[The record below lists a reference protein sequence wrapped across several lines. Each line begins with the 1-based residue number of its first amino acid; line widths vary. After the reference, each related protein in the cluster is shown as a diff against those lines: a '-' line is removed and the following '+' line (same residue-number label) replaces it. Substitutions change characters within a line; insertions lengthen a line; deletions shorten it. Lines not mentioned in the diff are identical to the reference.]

1 MATKQKYTNYM
12 KATVWNKKM
21 RMDKAGSIP
30 IVMVI
35 MFEMINTTKS
45 KEWAL
50 YWMQRHLDKCKE
62 REAANADVQ
71 TLQKGD

>member
-1 MATKQKYTNYM
+1 
-12 KATVWNKKM
+12 M

-30 IVMVI
+30 VVMVI

-50 YWMQRHLDKCKE
+50 AWMQQHLEKYKE
-62 REAANADVQ
+62 REARHAE
-71 TLQKGD
+71 G